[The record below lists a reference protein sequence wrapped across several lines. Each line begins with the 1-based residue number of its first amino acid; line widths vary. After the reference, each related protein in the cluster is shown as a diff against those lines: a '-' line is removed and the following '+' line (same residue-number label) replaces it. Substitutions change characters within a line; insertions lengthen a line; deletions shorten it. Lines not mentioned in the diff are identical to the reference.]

1 MSSPRASRAVL
12 VILLSLLIF
21 LAHVHAETSSTYT
34 SIITAPPN
42 GITSIPASLVTDDS
56 TPSSAAPVSL
66 YSSSLDAA
74 KSAPLLYYSSTLVA
88 ESTTAPGPLVT
99 ATEPDASSTL
109 DYILPKSTATS
120 KLTSSSSVLSSVSS
134 TSALSP
140 TSVSTDYSNSS
151 SQPSASATNLSDSSS
166 NSASTTSSA
175 SKRRTTI
182 LVAVIVSVAGVLL
195 ISFLVVATIHY
206 QRRRQRK
213 GLSARTSQ
221 LSGDD
226 GAADTEKQAPSATA
240 LTPANGP
247 RPKDKKPQEMM
258 EIIREESVD
267 FPVHGPSRFGR
278 PLSRNKTLPLLPPAT
293 EPYTPSMQV
302 VDTLPRRNASIDNIA
317 ADRHRNAVIM
327 NYSNE
332 SLLEDA
338 EVDSIG
344 VAR

>member
-1 MSSPRASRAVL
+1 MSSSPAPRAVV

-56 TPSSAAPVSL
+56 TPTSAAPVSL

-74 KSAPLLYYSSTLVA
+74 KSASLLYYSSTLVA

-134 TSALSP
+134 TSSLSP
-140 TSVSTDYSNSS
+140 TSISTDYSSSS

-166 NSASTTSSA
+166 NSASTTSPT

-182 LVAVIVSVAGVLL
+182 LVAVIVSVATVLVMF
-195 ISFLVVATIHY
+195 FLVVATIHY

-213 GLSARTSQ
+213 RLRAGTSQ
-221 LSGDD
+221 LSGD
-226 GAADTEKQAPSATA
+226 AEPADTEKQTPSATT
-240 LTPANGP
+240 LTLANGP
-247 RPKDKKPQEMM
+247 RSKDKMSQEMM
-258 EIIREESVD
+258 EVIREESVD
-267 FPVHGPSRFGR
+267 FPVPGPSRFGR
-278 PLSRNKTLPLLPPAT
+278 TLSRNKTLPLLPPAT
-293 EPYTPSMQV
+293 ELYTPSMQV
-302 VDTLPRRNASIDNIA
+302 FDTPRRNASIDTLA
-317 ADRHRNAVIM
+317 AERHRNAVIL
-327 NYSNE
+327 NYSDE
-332 SLLEDA
+332 SLLKDT